1 MRGGPIAILNEG
13 IVLPIYN
20 YQTSIIF
27 FFSVVTIKIMLED
40 ADELYNNCHL
50 ALKGQRKIVQ
60 YENEI
65 ESSWFTKLI

>member
-1 MRGGPIAILNEG
+1 
-13 IVLPIYN
+13 
-20 YQTSIIF
+20 
-27 FFSVVTIKIMLED
+27 MLED

-65 ESSWFTKLI
+65 ESLWFTKLIYKIPVGIS